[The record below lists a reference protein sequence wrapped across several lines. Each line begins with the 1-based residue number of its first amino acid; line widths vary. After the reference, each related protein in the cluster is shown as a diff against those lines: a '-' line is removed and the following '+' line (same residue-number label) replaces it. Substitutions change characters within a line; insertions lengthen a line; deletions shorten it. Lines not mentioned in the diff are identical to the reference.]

1 MNQIQVFN
9 HPLFGELRTIDIE
22 SKTFVVGNDVAKAL
36 EYSRPY
42 EAVSTH
48 CKGAVTYRVP
58 TNGGLQEV
66 KVIPE
71 GDVYR
76 LIVKAADQSRNLEI
90 REKAEIYERWVFDE
104 VLPSIRKHGMYATD
118 QLLNNPDLLIA
129 AGQRLKEEQE
139 ARKRL
144 ELQIEADRPKVI
156 YAEALET
163 STTSILVR
171 DLAKILKQNGFEIGG
186 TRMFAYLREN
196 GYLIKQFGSDYNMPT
211 QKSMELGLFE
221 IKTTPVFH
229 NSGKVSVSK
238 TPKVTAKGQQYF
250 IKKFLVGAA

>member
-9 HPLFGELRTIDIE
+9 FNQNEVR
-22 SKTFVVGNDVAKAL
+22 VVTKDGQPWWVAKDVCDVLDIRNSREAMVRL
-36 EYSRPY
+36 DEDEKNTVVLTDGNRGNPNQAIVNEPGLYSLILGSRKP
-42 EAVSTH
+42 EA
-48 CKGAVTYRVP
+48 K
-58 TNGGLQEV
+58 QF
-66 KVIPE
+66 K
-71 GDVYR
+71 
-76 LIVKAADQSRNLEI
+76 
-90 REKAEIYERWVFDE
+90 RWVVHE

-171 DLAKILKQNGFEIGG
+171 DLAKLLKQNGFDIGG